1 MAFHGTSDV
10 IQINNRKLLPT
21 IETNVLREDFRK
33 KDLDVVFLTVS
44 KKSAEYYAKK
54 AVEQFGGNPVVYNA
68 TPEGFVYQNGTEIIC
83 DWATIDSIV

>member
-21 IETNVLREDFRK
+21 IETGVLREHFRQ

-44 KKSAEYYAKK
+44 KKSAELYAKK
-54 AVEQFGGNPVVYNA
+54 AVK
-68 TPEGFVYQNGTEIIC
+68 
-83 DWATIDSIV
+83 